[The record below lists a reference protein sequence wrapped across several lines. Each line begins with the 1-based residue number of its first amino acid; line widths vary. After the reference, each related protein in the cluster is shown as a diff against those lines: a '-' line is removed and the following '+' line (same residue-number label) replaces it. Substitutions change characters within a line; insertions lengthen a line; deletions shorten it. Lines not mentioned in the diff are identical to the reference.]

1 MEVHLAALRSRR
13 GLQGQVPSL
22 KVKDV
27 WAIRIVQSHPDPKR
41 TGRLGA
47 VRNHRSDEG
56 YGCSLDLYGR
66 TASRRL
72 SSFRQHFR
80 EARREVEQQI
90 PYITRAKREIIALLP
105 AQCRLDTL
113 HRQIRRGAHCIV
125 TAITSRT
132 RRFDASTDIVA
143 QSQLRFNVAR
153 STVFAPNSH
162 DHRT

>member
-27 WAIRIVQSHPDPKR
+27 WAIRIVHSHPDPKK

-56 YGCSLDLYGR
+56 YACSLDHYGR
-66 TASRRL
+66 TSSRRL
-72 SSFRQHFR
+72 SPFRQHFR

-105 AQCRLDTL
+105 ARCRLDTL